1 VVQLRLYNRIYL
13 RRKGGSLTSRTGR
26 TQIQIQIQIQ
36 IKLGKGNNTYNYALW
51 FKGKVEEEYTN
62 KKFSFIGTIHPSG
75 PKDWSKA
82 KNGGQSY

>member
-1 VVQLRLYNRIYL
+1 
-13 RRKGGSLTSRTGR
+13 
-26 TQIQIQIQIQ
+26 
-36 IKLGKGNNTYNYALW
+36 
-51 FKGKVEEEYTN
+51 VEEEYTN